1 MEWLYCNRDN
11 ALNSDV
17 DRIKITREKCLTQR
31 ENLFLFKEIKIN
43 NNYEKPKCLSL
54 VISKLYLA
62 LHC

>member
-17 DRIKITREKCLTQR
+17 DRIKITREKSLTQR
-31 ENLFLFKEIKIN
+31 ENLFLFIEIKIN
-43 NNYEKPKCLSL
+43 KNYEKPKCLSYA
-54 VISKLYLA
+54 ISKLYVV